1 MKKFGRNIKQKIK
14 LNNTYE
20 IPETGIK
27 EILDK
32 VSSFVTNMEKF
43 KLKYESYDYKIVL
56 NNNNDKWSAKI
67 KITNGKQ
74 EGYRVPDSVI

>member
-1 MKKFGRNIKQKIK
+1 MT

-20 IPETGIK
+20 ISEMGIK
-27 EILDK
+27 DVLDK
-32 VSSFVTNMEKF
+32 VGSFMINMEKF
-43 KLKYESYDYKIVL
+43 KSKHNGYSYQVEL

-74 EGYRVPDSVI
+74 EGI

>member
-1 MKKFGRNIKQKIK
+1 MT

-20 IPETGIK
+20 ISEMGIK
-27 EILDK
+27 EVLDK
-32 VSSFVTNMEKF
+32 VGVFVINMEKF
-43 KLKYESYDYKIVL
+43 KLRHNNYAYDVVL

-74 EGYRVPDSVI
+74 KGNRIPDSAI